1 MDPILIIGLFVISI
15 VLLLFIGAPL
25 KPMRWVGQGLIKL
38 AIGALLLFFL
48 NTFGTP
54 FDLHVPIN
62 PGTAAVTGFLGVPGL
77 VALAAIEL
85 IIIG

>member
-1 MDPILIIGLFVISI
+1 MDPKLIIGLFALCI
-15 VLLLFIGAPL
+15 VLLLFVGAPL
-25 KPMRWVGQGLIKL
+25 KPMRWIGQGLIKI

-48 NTFGTP
+48 NTFGSP
-54 FDLHVPIN
+54 IDLHVPIN
-62 PGTAAVTGFLGVPGL
+62 PGTAIVTGFLGVPGL

>member
-1 MDPILIIGLFVISI
+1 MDPKLVIGLFAICI

-25 KPMRWVGQGLIKL
+25 KPMRWIGHGLIKL

-62 PGTAAVTGFLGVPGL
+62 FGTAAISGFLGLPGL
-77 VALAAIEL
+77 VALACIQL
-85 IIIG
+85 IIIA

>member
-1 MDPILIIGLFVISI
+1 MDPKLVIALFIFCI

-62 PGTAAVTGFLGVPGL
+62 PGTAFVTGFLGVPGL
-77 VALAAIEL
+77 VALAAIEI

>member
-1 MDPILIIGLFVISI
+1 MDPKLIIGLFALCI
-15 VLLLFIGAPL
+15 VLLLFVGAPL
-25 KPMRWVGQGLIKL
+25 KPMRWIGQGLIKI

-54 FDLHVPIN
+54 IDLHVPIN
-62 PGTAAVTGFLGVPGL
+62 PGTAIVTGFLGVPGL